1 MVNSHLERI
10 FFHNILKNPAYL
22 DAVDLRF
29 FDSAVLKKLVRPIK
43 GFYSKYHEV
52 PTMAQVQEIVKL
64 ENLDKEISPDQIST
78 AWDLDLGDYD
88 EAWLKDNTETFLEYK
103 NLDISTVDLVDYLK
117 STNVTPENIKEVVN
131 KAKSIIVTRNNLD
144 FAFDEG
150 SDFFDASAHRQ
161 PVHQTFSSGYNF
173 IDLAADGGWAAKT
186 LNVFLGA
193 PKVGKSTWLANI
205 ASQAVM
211 AGNNTAIITL
221 EMSEAKYL
229 RRLGAN
235 MLNVKMEDYKRI
247 SNDQEFIKQR
257 LGNLSGN
264 SGLTLPGKLFVKEF
278 ATSTA
283 SAIDIENY
291 LRRMEEKNGMKFKVV
306 IIDYINIMKNWRNP
320 NTENTYMKIK
330 QIAEDVRAMAQSNDW
345 AVISATQTKQTFFG
359 SSDMSMSA
367 ASESSA
373 LVATVDLMFGIIQ
386 DTIMKLNN
394 KYKLKVLASRDGT
407 MSEYSKM
414 YDVNYAH
421 MRITEDASPPLD
433 PELVVDPNQVRTR
446 AAANNR

>member
-22 DAVDLRF
+22 DAVNQRF
-29 FDSAVLKKLVRPIK
+29 FDSVILKKVLPPIK
-43 GFYSKYHEV
+43 EFYAKYHEV
-52 PTMAQVQEIVKL
+52 PTVAQVQEIVKMKG
-64 ENLDKEISPDQIST
+64 LDKELSPDQITT
-78 AWDLDLGDYD
+78 AWDLELGDYD
-88 EAWLKDNTETFLEYK
+88 VDWLKDNTETFIEYK

-117 STNVTPENIKEVVN
+117 TTNVTTENIKEVVN

-150 SDFFDASAHRQ
+150 SDFFDASNHRQ
-161 PVHQTFSSGYNF
+161 PVNQTFSSGYNF
-173 IDLAADGGWAAKT
+173 IDASADGGWAAKT

-193 PKVGKSTWLANI
+193 PKIGKSTWLGNI
-205 ASQAVM
+205 AAQAVL

-235 MLNVKMEDYKRI
+235 MLNIKMEDYKRI

-257 LGNLSGN
+257 LKGLSGN
-264 SGLTLPGKLFVKEF
+264 SGLTLPGRLFVKEF
-278 ATSTA
+278 GTSAA
-283 SAIDIENY
+283 SSIDIENY
-291 LRRMEEKNGMKFKVV
+291 LRRIEEKHGIKFKVV

-320 NTENTYMKIK
+320 NSENTYMKIK
-330 QIAEDVRAMAQSNDW
+330 QIAEDVRAMAQENDW
-345 AVISATQTKQTFFG
+345 AVISATQTKQAFFG
-359 SSDMSMSA
+359 MSDMTMSA

-373 LVATVDLMFGIIQ
+373 LVATVDLMYGIIQ
-386 DTIMKLNN
+386 DQMMKLNN
-394 KYKLKVLASRDGT
+394 KYKLKVLASRDGS
-407 MSEYSKM
+407 MSGFSKM

-421 MRITEDASPPLD
+421 MRIQEDGSPIIEGELD
-433 PELVVDPNQVRTR
+433 
-446 AAANNR
+446 